1 MGLGLSDEDEYAD
14 MDLPLVDVEFKE
26 IELQRQVRGRDTGD

>member
-1 MGLGLSDEDEYAD
+1 MGLGLSDED
-14 MDLPLVDVEFKE
+14 LPLADVEFKE